1 MEDKMVSDVVLVG
14 IITAGAAIC
23 SALLTNYFDERRFK
37 RRSKEWFL
45 NNILRIKIK
54 SIINI
59 NAKMTE
65 CFDSINFYGTVGVK
79 DIETYNKEIKS
90 KLDSFIK
97 SKNEADIWLEEE
109 LIDALNETMSAFRQV
124 TFAIW
129 LQLPKNQ
136 LPKCINP
143 RSYDPSVRK
152 LDWREFRESYKKSK
166 KKLKEA
172 VGTEALEKYVKE
184 ILG

>member
-1 MEDKMVSDVVLVG
+1 MVSDVVLVG

-45 NNILRIKIK
+45 DNIVQIKIK
-54 SIINI
+54 SIIDI

-65 CFDSINFYGTVGVK
+65 CFDSINFYGNVGVK
-79 DIETYNKEIKS
+79 DIETDNKEIRS
-90 KLDSFIK
+90 KLDNFIK

-109 LIDALNETMSAFRQV
+109 LIETLNKTMGAFRQM

-136 LPKCINP
+136 LPKGVNP
-143 RSYDPSVRK
+143 QSYDPSIRN
-152 LDWREFRESYKKSK
+152 LDWDKFIKSYKESK

-172 VGTEALEKYVKE
+172 VGTKALEKHVKN
-184 ILG
+184 ILD